1 MLSGC
6 TGHSNRPTALPA
18 EPGYRSRQI
27 PYLRRSF
34 GTGQEEVVQQMDKW
48 CGQVDTLMLLQ
59 RSPELFAV
67 LQEIMGEYMDGLI
80 SPEQCAQKLQERAE
94 IYLQE

>member
-1 MLSGC
+1 MFPV
-6 TGHSNRPTALPA
+6 NRRVNQ
-18 EPGYRSRQI
+18 EI
-27 PYLRRSF
+27 LRRSF
-34 GTGQEEVVQQMDKW
+34 GTGQEDVVQQMDKW